1 MVDVNTAPAP
11 LGENIGG
18 EGNLASTK
26 RQWIAPRLARLNG
39 RSAMSGFPGN
49 TSDHTVHTSAILS

>member
-1 MVDVNTAPAP
+1 MADLNTAPAP
-11 LGENIGG
+11 LGEDTGN
-18 EGNLASTK
+18 EGVLAGAK
-26 RQWIAPRLARLNG
+26 KQWVAPRLARLNG